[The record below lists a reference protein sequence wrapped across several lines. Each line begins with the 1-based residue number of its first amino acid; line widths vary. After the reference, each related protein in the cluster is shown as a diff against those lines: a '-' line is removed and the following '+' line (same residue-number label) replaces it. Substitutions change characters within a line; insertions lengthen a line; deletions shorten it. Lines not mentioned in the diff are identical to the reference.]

1 MAHTIHHLQK
11 DTIRH
16 LNSGQVIVNVDNVVK
31 ELVENAIDA
40 NATSIEVK
48 LVGHGLASL
57 VVKDNGVGIRA
68 EDRPNMAKR
77 YYTSKL
83 SSFEDLMRV
92 ASYGFRGEALNSICA
107 ISQSTQITTRTALD
121 PIAMCYDL
129 DKTGAII
136 SSKAAGTTPTSGT
149 TVTVHKLF
157 HNLPVRRQTAPAITK
172 RIQDLLVSYSL
183 VRPNIRFALR
193 QVPETAGAAMTRA
206 GGGNT
211 AKEDWV
217 KPAADAVVEVVKR
230 VFGGE
235 VGGCV
240 GWWIEGDVE
249 EDGVGEED
257 GKEEEEEEEEE
268 EGGNVRVRVEAVLA
282 KADAS
287 PIVACRGD
295 RVFIYVNDRPV
306 SFARG
311 EMKQVVAMVRE
322 KYGEVVGGRGD
333 EVTPRKTPFIFLNFK
348 IPPSSY
354 DVNVEPSKNT
364 VLFHYPQRILD
375 AVEKLLDR
383 AYGGRDKDARRKGT
397 GSNGISAN
405 KAIAPGHT
413 SPTRSFS
420 LSSVDPT
427 PTPTPTTTPPIQHAL
442 ATPSTDSSNYNP
454 SAIASN
460 PDGLPSTPATPQHSA
475 ANTSIS
481 SATGPGNDDDE
492 ATWRFSMFDEFAMD
506 DVEDRDAP
514 PGERER
520 RKPVNL
526 AEWVRAGVGD
536 GKKQTGRRDG
546 PPTPTPQTPE
556 ARPRGGSVESVAS
569 DIRSQSQS
577 NDDGETTGSHKDT
590 ISLLEYV
597 RAHKEE
603 ATTKD
608 GDVGTPVARGQVRPL
623 SEDEDK
629 DEDERF
635 VVRRASATK
644 RRPVENDEDRHV
656 PLAARIAEAH
666 VGSVTGPRTPIRS
679 RRTSTSS
686 KEGVQGLPGQRRGES
701 EVGRGRRRSIESG
714 EWDDDEEPLFLH
726 RTPTKGVVDP
736 MHSDRRVES
745 SSASSSAP
753 RTFSTADGIIMSPS
767 SVPTAPSSVR
777 SAESGHEARSESLAA
792 ASLFTSTRLQNAFE
806 MLRREPLARPKS
818 TIATPSYFSTSKR
831 VPTLPAV
838 LTNLLSTTAKPRPA
852 PNLARRAPPASATD
866 TLHEERMVAMDAPAV
881 IQGRYGRFRDA
892 WVRKYRVPI
901 GRYGVWA
908 DGDAQMMAK
917 VVGRVGE
924 GMWAVAT
931 VFVGIGV
938 RLADLIFG
946 VELFRAREARVYRD
960 FAANFELAP
969 KWKLDHPIQFTISI
983 DDPLYPVLLR
993 LKGREEEVAD
1003 DAHGGTRT
1011 TYTVV
1016 EDRRVVASGFG
1027 VRWRMD
1033 QHHLSALLQIT
1044 SLTPLIAHYGPSD
1057 LRILLSKLAQHP
1069 TVSQTLTVLRTDKV
1083 TVYFASE
1090 ARRRV
1095 EAAARGEKGREED
1108 AVKELVDGEVE
1119 WVRQQDADEAEREVV
1134 VGSDGRVMMVKVWGF
1149 MEEKGKEEREDKG
1162 SKGGS
1167 QGES

>member
-1 MAHTIHHLQK
+1 
-11 DTIRH
+11 
-16 LNSGQVIVNVDNVVK
+16 
-31 ELVENAIDA
+31 
-40 NATSIEVK
+40 
-48 LVGHGLASL
+48 
-57 VVKDNGVGIRA
+57 
-68 EDRPNMAKR
+68 
-77 YYTSKL
+77 
-83 SSFEDLMRV
+83 
-92 ASYGFRGEALNSICA
+92 
-107 ISQSTQITTRTALD
+107 
-121 PIAMCYDL
+121 
-129 DKTGAII
+129 
-136 SSKAAGTTPTSGT
+136 
-149 TVTVHKLF
+149 
-157 HNLPVRRQTAPAITK
+157 
-172 RIQDLLVSYSL
+172 
-183 VRPNIRFALR
+183 
-193 QVPETAGAAMTRA
+193 
-206 GGGNT
+206 
-211 AKEDWV
+211 
-217 KPAADAVVEVVKR
+217 
-230 VFGGE
+230 
-235 VGGCV
+235 
-240 GWWIEGDVE
+240 
-249 EDGVGEED
+249 
-257 GKEEEEEEEEE
+257 EEEEEEE
-268 EGGNVRVRVEAVLA
+268 GNVRVRVEAVLA

-333 EVTPRKTPFIFLNFK
+333 E
-348 IPPSSY
+348 
-354 DVNVEPSKNT
+354 VNVEPSKNT

-481 SATGPGNDDDE
+481 SAAGPGNDDDE

-514 PGERER
+514 PVEHER

-556 ARPRGGSVESVAS
+556 ARPRGGSAESVAS

-623 SEDEDK
+623 SENEDK

-635 VVRRASATK
+635 RNGAADANSAPTDVDVEQGGSTGTAGAAAWRVGGWTGEEEINRGGVVVRFVVGPENVLYRRWNHHVPVVGTHGAVFCPLGRIGTRGEVRVPRGGVVVHLYKAAERVRNVAK
-644 RRPVENDEDRHV
+644 RTPGAAEVNDRHTIV
-656 PLAARIAEAH
+656 LLDIQKGADP
-666 VGSVTGPRTPIRS
+666 PRCA
-679 RRTSTSS
+679 
-686 KEGVQGLPGQRRGES
+686 
-701 EVGRGRRRSIESG
+701 
-714 EWDDDEEPLFLH
+714 DEPSLH
-726 RTPTKGVVDP
+726 
-736 MHSDRRVES
+736 DRQ
-745 SSASSSAP
+745 
-753 RTFSTADGIIMSPS
+753 
-767 SVPTAPSSVR
+767 TAPS
-777 SAESGHEARSESLAA
+777 AE
-792 ASLFTSTRLQNAFE
+792 
-806 MLRREPLARPKS
+806 
-818 TIATPSYFSTSKR
+818 
-831 VPTLPAV
+831 
-838 LTNLLSTTAKPRPA
+838 PRPA
-852 PNLARRAPPASATD
+852 CATRQRDRHATRGAYGCDGCTRSDPGTVWPVQRRMGQEVSRA
-866 TLHEERMVAMDAPAV
+866 
-881 IQGRYGRFRDA
+881 Y
-892 WVRKYRVPI
+892 RK
-901 GRYGVWA
+901 VW
-908 DGDAQMMAK
+908 
-917 VVGRVGE
+917 R
-924 GMWAVAT
+924 
-931 VFVGIGV
+931 V

-969 KWKLDHPIQFTISI
+969 KWKLDHPIQFTIRYHLVNHLLCQSPISQRHDIYVSHPPLAPHISI

-1016 EDRRVVASGFG
+1016 EDRRVVANGFG